1 MKKKQYVTIS
11 TLTILLASIF
21 FIDNSQFLKSF
32 AHRDSTIDNGVA
44 NPGRIAS
51 QNDQTS
57 SGFPYFMS
65 SQISTLTSLSMN
77 NAIGKRSATPVLTS
91 SNLTATLDAT
101 MNPKALLAS
110 AVDQIRNST
119 TKIIGGDNQTA
130 ATTFVRNPRTMLL
143 SHQIIPPSGFILF
156 YDAIGYKIVKG
167 QMYAKLPCDSNSKSP
182 LQILIGRL
190 SELKPAQLQ
199 LITGLS
205 KPGYTCMYYVP
216 LTSSNNITAVITNAV
231 TKEAKMHSIMTS
243 EGLRG
248 DNLTITDI
256 ELLNPTIYRVI
267 LPDTASLAI
276 SIKQIK
282 PLEQFRLHH
291 IKQANASVSS
301 R

>member
-1 MKKKQYVTIS
+1 MKRKQYVTIS

-21 FIDNSQFLKSF
+21 FADNSQFLKSF
-32 AHRDSTIDNGVA
+32 AQRDSTIDNGVA
-44 NPGRIAS
+44 NPERIAS
-51 QNDQTS
+51 QVSN
-57 SGFPYFMS
+57 
-65 SQISTLTSLSMN
+65 LTSPSMN

-91 SNLTATLDAT
+91 SNLTATLGVT

-130 ATTFVRNPRTMLL
+130 ATIFVRNPRMMLL
-143 SHQIIPPSGFILF
+143 SHQIIPPKGFILF

-167 QMYAKLPCDSNSKSP
+167 QMYGKLPCDSNSKSP

-205 KPGYTCMYYVP
+205 KPGYTCMYYVH

-243 EGLRG
+243 EEGLRG

-256 ELLNPTIYRVI
+256 ELLNPTNYQVI

-276 SIKQIK
+276 SVKQIK
-282 PLEQFRLHH
+282 PLEQFRLH
-291 IKQANASVSS
+291 QP
-301 R
+301 RG